1 VTRISGVDIALARKV
16 LQTEAEAIEALI
28 DRLDERFEDAV
39 RILLDCRGRVIVTGM
54 GKSGIIARKIAATL
68 SSTGTPAFF
77 LHPAEAIHGDLG
89 VLQADDVIL
98 ALSNSGE
105 TEELLRLLETIKRL
119 GARMI
124 AMTGDCTS
132 TLGQAADVALD
143 CQVSK
148 EACPMGLVPTAS
160 TTAALALGD
169 ALAMTLFVAKG
180 FRQEDFA
187 NIHPGGK
194 IGKRLMRVEQ
204 LMHGGEQRP
213 MVSPETPMPDVMAEM
228 SRKSFGMTCVVDG
241 SDRLIGII
249 TDGDL
254 RRHMIAAQARDRR
267 SILDQKAADVM
278 TRKPVTV
285 TRGTL
290 AVEALRL
297 MELRKITSLVV
308 VAGGQEVEGIVHL
321 HDLWRTQ
328 LF

>member
-1 VTRISGVDIALARKV
+1 MTRLTAIDIALARKV
-16 LQTEAEAIEALI
+16 LQTEADAILALI
-28 DRLDERFEDAV
+28 DRLDGRFEQAV
-39 RILLDCRGRVIVTGM
+39 QILLDCRGRVLVTGM
-54 GKSGIIARKIAATL
+54 GKSGIICRKIAATL

-77 LHPAEAIHGDLG
+77 LHPAEAVHGDLG
-89 VLQADDVIL
+89 ALQSDDVIL

-124 AMTGDCTS
+124 AMTGDCRS

-143 CQVSK
+143 CHVSE
-148 EACPMGLVPTAS
+148 EACPMNLVPTAS

-213 MVSPETPMPDVMAEM
+213 MVAIDTPMADVMAEM
-228 SRKSFGMTCVVDG
+228 SRKSFGMTCVVDQG
-241 SDRLIGII
+241 DRLLGVI

-254 RRHMIAAQARDRR
+254 RRHMLAAQQGAGG
-267 SILDQKAADVM
+267 SILDRRAGDIM
-278 TRKPVTV
+278 TRNPVTL
-285 TRGTL
+285 TRSTL

-297 MELRKITSLVV
+297 MEERKITSVV
-308 VAGGQEVEGIVHL
+308 VVGTGQRVEGIVHL

>member
-1 VTRISGVDIALARKV
+1 MTKLAAIDIALARKV
-16 LQTEAEAIEALI
+16 LQTEADAILALI
-28 DRLDERFEDAV
+28 DRLDGRFEQAV
-39 RILLDCRGRVIVTGM
+39 QILLDCRGRVLVTGM
-54 GKSGIIARKIAATL
+54 GKSGIICRKIAATL

-77 LHPAEAIHGDLG
+77 LHPAEAVHGDLG
-89 VLQADDVIL
+89 ALQSDDVIL

-143 CQVSK
+143 CHVSE
-148 EACPMGLVPTAS
+148 EACPMNLVPTAS

-213 MVSPETPMPDVMAEM
+213 MVALDTPMADVMAEM
-228 SRKSFGMTCVVDG
+228 SRKSFGMTCVVDAE
-241 SDRLIGII
+241 DRLIGVI

-254 RRHMIAAQARDRR
+254 RRHMLAAQRGAGGSLLDRR
-267 SILDQKAADVM
+267 AADIM
-278 TRKPVTV
+278 TRNPVTI
-285 TRGTL
+285 TRSTL

-297 MELRKITSLVV
+297 MEERKITSIIVV
-308 VAGGQEVEGIVHL
+308 DDDRRVQGVVHL

>member
-1 VTRISGVDIALARKV
+1 VTRISGVDLALARKV
-16 LQTEAEAIEALI
+16 LQTEAEAILALV
-28 DRLDERFEDAV
+28 DRLDERFEDAI

-68 SSTGTPAFF
+68 SSTGTAAFF

-89 VLQADDVIL
+89 VLQSDDVIL

-124 AMTGDCTS
+124 AITGDCKS
-132 TLGQAADVALD
+132 TLAQAADVALD
-143 CQVSK
+143 CQVSE
-148 EACPMGLVPTAS
+148 EACPMNLVPTAS

-169 ALAMTLFVAKG
+169 AVAMTLFVAKG
-180 FRQEDFA
+180 FRQDDFA

-204 LMHGGEQRP
+204 LMHDGDQRP
-213 MVSPETPMPDVMAEM
+213 MVSPATPMPDVMTEM
-228 SRKSFGMTCVVDG
+228 SRKRFGMTCVVEG
-241 SDRLIGII
+241 DRLVGII

-254 RRHMIAAQARDRR
+254 RRHMIAAQQSGGR
-267 SILDQKAADVM
+267 SILEQTAAEVM
-278 TRKPVTV
+278 TRTPVTV
-285 TRGTL
+285 TRGML
-290 AVEALRL
+290 AVEALHL
-297 MELRKITSLVV
+297 MEQRKITSIVV
-308 VAGGQEVEGIVHL
+308 VGSSQDVEGVVHL